1 MNARRR
7 FSEVASVLSRGPPPD
22 LLTGWRGMSC
32 PHDDGLIRNAT
43 PAESVFSDLVTDLS
57 LGAPDSRSFGK
68 TLDRV
73 RSGCRSR

>member
-1 MNARRR
+1 MNAGMRL
-7 FSEVASVLSRGPPPD
+7 SEVASVLSRGPPPD

-32 PHDDGLIRNAT
+32 PHDDEPIRNAT
-43 PAESVFSDLVTDLS
+43 RAQGVFSDLVTDLS